1 MQPKIRSPLSTWL
14 LTIITSGIYLP
25 FWAWRIAN
33 ELNTAEKRTVF
44 KVDIWRK
51 AFLSLMLLA
60 LVSFVVVINSNNPIY
75 FLVIMICLL
84 ILFINVQLSIGNYIK
99 LKDVELNTGKKYSNS
114 MSIFLLWLVA
124 NTGVA
129 YMQSGINRII
139 THEREKS

>member
-1 MQPKIRSPLSTWL
+1 MQPKIRSPLATWF

-25 FWAWRIAN
+25 FWAWNIAN

-44 KVDIWRK
+44 KVDFWRK
-51 AFLSLMLLA
+51 AFLFLMLLV
-60 LVSFVVVINSNNPIY
+60 LVSFVIAVNSNNPIY
-75 FLVIMICLL
+75 VLVTTLCLL

-99 LKDVELNTGKKYSNS
+99 LKDVELNTGKVYSNS
-114 MSIFLLWLVA
+114 LSIFLLWLVA

-139 THEREKS
+139 THERENS